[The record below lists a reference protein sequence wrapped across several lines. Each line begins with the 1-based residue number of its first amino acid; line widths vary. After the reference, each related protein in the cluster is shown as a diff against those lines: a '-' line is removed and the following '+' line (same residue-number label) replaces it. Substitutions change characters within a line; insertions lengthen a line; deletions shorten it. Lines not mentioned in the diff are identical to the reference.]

1 MTTMNPPLPGV
12 QRKERLSTRA
22 RKRIT
27 AFSKGLSEILAG
39 LAEPGM
45 RYATIYMALATGIPA
60 INWGPAFNF
69 CEGLVIALP
78 EFVLIGAFGIAE
90 DAWREGKKVWGGA
103 LYMACI
109 ALALIVGATL
119 VDIFI
124 WQYPAFYIK
133 LLNFS
138 RCLIA
143 VSFSVILGKLDEG
156 KSEDEGPVQNAAILN
171 IQPIQAPIQPV
182 HLEEIGLLTE
192 EVNRLSA
199 MVLQMS
205 QTVNVYIS
213 QYDIDRQMDKN
224 RQTHVQ
230 PIQEVY
236 TPVQGSLQQIAAPG
250 VNESDEVPEVED
262 VEPDETVIAPL
273 QGSDDGSVQADM
285 DSTCTNASEPALQAV
300 YPHIQGIS
308 PEVVQIVIDER
319 LNGTS
324 WSAIA
329 SKTGKNYSRIVKPIR
344 EAYTQIC
351 TDGQAV

>member
-1 MTTMNPPLPGV
+1 
-12 QRKERLSTRA
+12 
-22 RKRIT
+22 
-27 AFSKGLSEILAG
+27 
-39 LAEPGM
+39 
-45 RYATIYMALATGIPA
+45 
-60 INWGPAFNF
+60 
-69 CEGLVIALP
+69 
-78 EFVLIGAFGIAE
+78 
-90 DAWREGKKVWGGA
+90 
-103 LYMACI
+103 
-109 ALALIVGATL
+109 
-119 VDIFI
+119 
-124 WQYPAFYIK
+124 
-133 LLNFS
+133 
-138 RCLIA
+138 
-143 VSFSVILGKLDEG
+143 
-156 KSEDEGPVQNAAILN
+156 
-171 IQPIQAPIQPV
+171 
-182 HLEEIGLLTE
+182 
-192 EVNRLSA
+192 
-199 MVLQMS
+199 MS